1 MKKIIF
7 LLMLL
12 NNMVWTKES
21 ISKSEAI
28 IRKSFEDLFNFCKG
42 KKRVNFCSTEHMTL
56 AVTILKKTQEET
68 KLKMQRLEE
77 EQRNAAR
84 IRKKNRLKE
93 ETWTW
98 ILRRH
103 FLDRHI

>member
-12 NNMVWTKES
+12 TSIAWAKDS

-42 KKRVNFCSTEHMTL
+42 KKSVNFCSNEHMQL
-56 AVTILKKTQEET
+56 AVTILKKKQEET
-68 KLKMQRLEE
+68 KLKMERLEE
-77 EQRNAAR
+77 ERKNAEK
-84 IRKKNRLKE
+84 IRKKNLVKGE
-93 ETWTW
+93 IWIW